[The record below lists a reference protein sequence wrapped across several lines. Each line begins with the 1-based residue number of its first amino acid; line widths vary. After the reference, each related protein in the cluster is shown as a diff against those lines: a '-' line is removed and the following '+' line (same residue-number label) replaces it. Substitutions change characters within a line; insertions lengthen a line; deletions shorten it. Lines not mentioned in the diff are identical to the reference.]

1 MEVKIKVVGAY
12 YTPEGI
18 VADSVNH
25 PKYAEYRVEES
36 ENTYQLYVTADY
48 APAAI
53 SVRVPL
59 ELGEKDTVFMNGYQS
74 ATDSKEYSLTE
85 KMTGID
91 MVSAYARRL
100 YAEMVGGDYSIVR
113 YKNKPGIIHGFS

>member
-1 MEVKIKVVGAY
+1 MEVKIKIVGAY

-59 ELGEKDTVFMNGYQS
+59 ELGEKDTVFMNGY
-74 ATDSKEYSLTE
+74 DE
-85 KMTGID
+85 
-91 MVSAYARRL
+91 L
-100 YAEMVGGDYSIVR
+100 YNAKLGLSSHLKVALCPFPR
-113 YKNKPGIIHGFS
+113 H